1 VVIDSDDRPVAVIE
15 MTGIRVVPL
24 AQVDLAHVLDEGE
37 GDTRVAQWRAGH
49 ERFWHS
55 EELHGALKDP
65 EFTVDDATQ
74 TVLERFRLITH
85 LRPAE

>member
-1 VVIDSDDRPVAVIE
+1 MA
-15 MTGIRVVPL
+15 
-24 AQVDLAHVLDEGE
+24 
-37 GDTRVAQWRAGH
+37 AGH

-55 EELHGALKDP
+55 EELRGALKDP